1 MPKISPSEFRQNP
14 NFYFKVKIWF
24 QNHRYKLKKSRSND
38 DSSSA
43 YTVNPTLPN
52 FIAMRGA
59 ETYKTMMHQ
68 QAAAASFGYPGSA
81 AGAVGAAVGSVGAVG
96 HGGVGY
102 NTTSAS
108 EYAQQYTNYFNNY
121 GSAYTN
127 TSSSTYI
134 PSSSQHPLPAAVPTN
149 LPWY

>member
-1 MPKISPSEFRQNP
+1 
-14 NFYFKVKIWF
+14 
-24 QNHRYKLKKSRSND
+24 
-38 DSSSA
+38 
-43 YTVNPTLPN
+43 
-52 FIAMRGA
+52 MRGA

-68 QAAAASFGYPGSA
+68 QAAAASFGYHGSA
-81 AGAVGAAVGSVGAVG
+81 TGAGVASVG
-96 HGGVGY
+96 HGGY
-102 NTTSAS
+102 NPTSAS

-134 PSSSQHPLPAAVPTN
+134 PSTSQHPLPAAVPTN